1 MEVALYPFEY
11 MRITQRHDEGNH
23 LPHWNPFKI
32 CSDKPWDEAL
42 EDGGRGYF
50 APLNDYR
57 VVEKL
62 GTEKTGFSIRIET
75 VNKVKIPFQKQ
86 PVVLELTLT
95 HLNKDDFD
103 KIQVGEILKK
113 GTKKIREGTSGQASG
128 NHFHVTANIG
138 FYHGFKKNGNNKW
151 CFVYD
156 KSLTPD
162 EAFYVDTSK
171 TYIINRKK
179 YYFVGVNYNKGM
191 TSNEIANIDDYL
203 ATKIRGTYFGDY
215 TVSAIKVFQEKNNL
229 NVTGDINLETFEKL
243 LDKGAKL

>member
-23 LPHWNPFKI
+23 LAHWNPFKE

-50 APLNDYR
+50 TPFNDYKI
-57 VVEKL
+57 VEKL
-62 GTEKTGFSIRIET
+62 GTVKTGLTVRLET
-75 VNKVKIPFQKQ
+75 INKVKIPFQKK
-86 PVVLELTLT
+86 PVILEITLT

-113 GTKKIREGTSGQASG
+113 GSKKIREGTSGNATG

-138 FYHGFKKNGNNKW
+138 FYHGFKRNGNGKW
-151 CFVYD
+151 CFAYD
-156 KSLTPD
+156 KSLTP
-162 EAFYVDTSK
+162 EQAFYVDTSK
-171 TYIINRKK
+171 TYIINRKG
-179 YYFVGVNYNKGM
+179 YYFIGVNYIKGM
-191 TSNEIANIDDYL
+191 TSNEVSNIDDYL
-203 ATKIRGTYFGDY
+203 ATQLRGNHYGDY
-215 TVSAIKVFQEKNNL
+215 TVSCIKVFQEKNNIK
-229 NVTGDINLETFEKL
+229 VTGSVDLETFEKL